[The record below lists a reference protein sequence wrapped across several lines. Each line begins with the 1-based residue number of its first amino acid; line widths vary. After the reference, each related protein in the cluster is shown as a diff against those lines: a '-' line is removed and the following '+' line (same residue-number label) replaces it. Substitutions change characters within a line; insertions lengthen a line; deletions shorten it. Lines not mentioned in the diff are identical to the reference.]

1 MTVFCLTMIRGK
13 RSVFIGLFPSEYRA
27 TVVACN
33 LEWCGWTGIIRQT
46 AVAPQMP
53 LAKEVN
59 HVPKH

>member
-33 LEWCGWTGIIRQT
+33 LERCGWTRIIQRT
-46 AVAPQMP
+46 TIAPQMSLRQVRP
-53 LAKEVN
+53 
-59 HVPKH
+59 